1 MLSNCTVHRA
11 VLLLT
16 ISSCLKYAH
25 VLSKVCICVAMIV
38 RESAPQPWSPWWARM
53 TPDLDLAPLN
63 LKRRLRE
70 PTHIDQSHRELRH
83 A

>member
-1 MLSNCTVHRA
+1 M
-11 VLLLT
+11 
-16 ISSCLKYAH
+16 
-25 VLSKVCICVAMIV
+25 CVAMIV